1 MMETKYPYTVEYLME
16 KLNVSGE
23 TVRRWCRDGKIKALK
38 LPGSKGKYRFS
49 QEAIEEFLDSIG
61 SNELPVKE
69 SLFGKKEDKPNGD
82 K

>member
-1 MMETKYPYTVEYLME
+1 MMETKYPFTVEYLME

-23 TVRRWCRDGKIKALK
+23 TVRRWCRDGRIKALK

-61 SNELPVKE
+61 NNDMPVKE
-69 SLFGKKEDKPNGD
+69 SLFKKKEDKPNEE

>member
-1 MMETKYPYTVEYLME
+1 METKYPYTVEYLME

-23 TVRRWCRDGKIKALK
+23 TVRRWCRDGRIKALK

-49 QEAIEEFLDSIG
+49 QEAIEEFLDSLQE
-61 SNELPVKE
+61 NDMPVKE
-69 SLFGKKEDKPNGD
+69 TLFDKKEEKSDGD